1 MPDETQE
8 AAGDGRTDDRAIGSL
23 TFQLIVLMN
32 VITKP
37 FNMVHG
43 ARHGIA
49 LSEWRCVMWLAANPG
64 ASGQDTA
71 DGIGM
76 DRMSVSRNL
85 RSLERK
91 KMVVR
96 HEDQKDRK
104 RWNWR
109 LSAAGWAVYDD
120 ILPSAMERDAL
131 LQSDLAPTD
140 RAAVASFLAGARQR
154 LDEAGET

>member
-1 MPDETQE
+1 MPDASDTATGQ
-8 AAGDGRTDDRAIGSL
+8 DRRDDRAIRSM

-32 VITKP
+32 LITRP
-37 FNMVHG
+37 FNAEHG

-49 LSEWRCVMWLAANPG
+49 LSEWRCVMWLAACPG

-85 RSLERK
+85 RSLE
-91 KMVVR
+91 
-96 HEDQKDRK
+96 QKGMAHRTGDPRDRK

-109 LSAAGWAVYDD
+109 LSDKGWAVYDQ
-120 ILPSAMERDAL
+120 IWPSAKERDAVL
-131 LQSDLAPTD
+131 ERDLRPAD
-140 RAAVASFLAGARQR
+140 RAAVAAFLSGARAR
-154 LDEAGET
+154 LEADDHG